1 MEIFNKQETRT
12 TRFEKQLVQNHKSYG
27 NKIFKKR
34 HDEYFDNEK
43 QERYKTPFLRL
54 RDHHRWNVAKLT
66 KAQKRQEVEWLEQRR
81 NRKKKTILNYIEAY
95 EDDRV
100 QLRGSDVVGVL
111 NDMQAESQ
119 KKFDSGI

>member
-1 MEIFNKQETRT
+1 MDFSDIFMNQTKIMEIFNKQEART
-12 TRFEKQLVQNHKSYG
+12 MRFEKQLVQNHKSYG

-34 HDEYFDNEK
+34 YDEYFDCLK
-43 QERYKTPFLRL
+43 ADRYKTPFLRL

-81 NRKKKTILNYIEAY
+81 QRKIAEVPNYIKAY

-100 QLRGSDVVGVL
+100 TMTSDNLV
-111 NDMQAESQ
+111 
-119 KKFDSGI
+119 

>member
-66 KAQKRQEVEWLEQRR
+66 KAQKRQEIEWLKER
-81 NRKKKTILNYIEAY
+81 RKKKQMECIDYIQAY
-95 EDDRV
+95 TDESVRMT
-100 QLRGSDVVGVL
+100 SKDVIGTL
-111 NDMQAESQ
+111 
-119 KKFDSGI
+119 